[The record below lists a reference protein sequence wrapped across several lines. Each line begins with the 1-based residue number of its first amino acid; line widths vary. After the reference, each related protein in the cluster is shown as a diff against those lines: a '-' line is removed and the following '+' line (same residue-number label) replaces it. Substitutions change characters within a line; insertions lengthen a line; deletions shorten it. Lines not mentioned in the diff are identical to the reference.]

1 MELVN
6 SGGDT
11 DTNGALAGAVLGARY
26 GAAAISTAMDQQ
38 CLAAGATGESGG
50 PPGPIVMHCLAGKS
64 LRLLAGL
71 PVLSGQ
77 ALPCGLYQRP
87 RCGALVFSQAVDRH
101 NRRPAPARGGSH
113 LDFRRH

>member
-26 GAAAISTAMDQQ
+26 GGQFHCAGSAMSR
-38 CLAAGATGESGG
+38 AGATGESGG
-50 PPGPIVMHCLAGKS
+50 PPGPIVMHGLAGKS

-77 ALPCGLYQRP
+77 ALQCGLYQRP

-101 NRRPAPARGGSH
+101 NA
-113 LDFRRH
+113 